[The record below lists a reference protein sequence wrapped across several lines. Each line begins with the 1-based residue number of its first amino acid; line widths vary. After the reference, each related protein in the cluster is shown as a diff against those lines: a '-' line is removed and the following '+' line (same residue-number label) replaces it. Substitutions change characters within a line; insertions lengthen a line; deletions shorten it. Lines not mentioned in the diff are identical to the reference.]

1 MRRFL
6 TLRQQDVIGVKDEPI
21 NRDSF
26 FHRISVRAVIRD
38 ATSGYIPLMHSVK
51 RQYYKLSG
59 GGVDDGETLQQA
71 LEREVL
77 EETGCVVKITSEIG
91 ETIEYRD
98 YTKMIQTSMCY
109 LAEGS
114 IAGAPQP
121 TDDEIAEQFE
131 VVWAKDIAEA
141 KRLISSA
148 EPEEDDWQL
157 RFMIVRD
164 IAILDAATKLEGGRK
179 KQ

>member
-1 MRRFL
+1 MRRIL
-6 TLRQQDVIGVKDEPI
+6 TLRQKDITGASDEPI

-26 FHRISVRAVIRD
+26 FRRVSVRAVIRD
-38 ATSGYIPLMHSVK
+38 ATSSHIPLMHSVK
-51 RQYYKLSG
+51 RKYYKLPG
-59 GGVDDGETLQQA
+59 GGVDAEETPQQA
-71 LEREVL
+71 LEREAL
-77 EETGCVVKITSEIG
+77 EETGCVIKITSEIG
-91 ETIEYRD
+91 EAIEYRD

-148 EPEEDDWQL
+148 EPEEDDLQL

-179 KQ
+179 Q